1 MGSGWNHLKQNPYH
15 KITYLRK
22 VAKLMI
28 WKLYW
33 SHCQSNENTDFH
45 SIKKENLMDF
55 YFHLENCFFQ
65 NAFVDVNDGGPCS
78 IWVDVVQNSP
88 LATFSCTSTPYRVSN
103 SHFKIDL
110 QYLFLLQKS
119 WRGTTQIMK
128 CESRL
133 NFIVRYLY
141 REPRTCQD
149 VEQSAKHK
157 REDIYGCHKF
167 LGFYEEEATH
177 VQKQRL

>member
-1 MGSGWNHLKQNPYH
+1 
-15 KITYLRK
+15 
-22 VAKLMI
+22 
-28 WKLYW
+28 
-33 SHCQSNENTDFH
+33 
-45 SIKKENLMDF
+45 
-55 YFHLENCFFQ
+55 
-65 NAFVDVNDGGPCS
+65 
-78 IWVDVVQNSP
+78 
-88 LATFSCTSTPYRVSN
+88 
-103 SHFKIDL
+103 
-110 QYLFLLQKS
+110 
-119 WRGTTQIMK
+119 MK

-157 REDIYGCHKF
+157 RENIYGCHKF